1 MQATFDGLSCEYFV
15 ATTIPDAPL
24 LRTPP
29 PAAHTLW
36 CTSHML
42 AVSHALPRLLT
53 IVCLCAPALLAQSER
68 RPESFQ
74 LAIGMQQRGL
84 HEEAAKYLTKFVRE
98 HADHA
103 LIAEGYYR
111 LAQSR
116 TELQQVDPAIQNFRE
131 ALKRGG
137 KQFALR
143 AEAQYRLGNLLQ
155 GKGDNANALGSFEE
169 LSNEIA
175 GDHYLA
181 AAAAYAKGE
190 VLRDLGKD
198 EAAAKA
204 FATAAKLAVG
214 EQAGFLFPSL
224 YQGGFAWLRLQKF
237 AEAAATFTAA
247 HRAAPD
253 PAAKGECLYLIGD
266 AQLRLRQYAKAD
278 QAFQAS
284 LRIAGDYQD
293 DAQYGLGWSALGR
306 EDSQAAVNAFGR
318 LLQDHPKSPFV
329 HAARLERSRC
339 FYQAQQ
345 FDVALKELQ
354 PLLANGNALQQEAR
368 ELQGLCALASG
379 KGQSAVETLQ
389 QALTKASDEDKPRL
403 QFALGEAFANLNRW
417 QEALKAYRTVP
428 KNAALELRGDALY
441 GACHALHELGDHKAS
456 IATAE
461 QVIKIQPPHRSRVL
475 AQLAVAENRFALRE
489 WPQAA
494 KAYQAL
500 QAHAEHQALASWKL
514 SWCIYLGGDKAGAA
528 KRFGAIAQDKDDAN
542 AEEAMAMQALALYE
556 AGERDSALSVSDR
569 YRARYREG
577 KFLDRTER
585 IASRVLRQRGDLG
598 AAQRRLQRAAAIS
611 IQRDGADAANS
622 DIAEQADLA
631 YQQGD
636 FEAADA
642 LFAKLTDKQDTIGAR
657 ALAGR
662 AWCAF
667 ELGNDE
673 ACARVLASA
682 KRHPAVA
689 DELPGLLE
697 LESALC
703 HRTKAWPKA
712 VAAAQQFLKQFG
724 KHEKAPMLRYALG
737 VALARGGDQKA
748 ARKVLAELARD
759 GGYAEPDRV
768 LYELAWAARRDGDEA
783 VALANFRKVAASSKD
798 VELAGESRLF
808 VGTALL
814 AGKQPDLDEAGQ
826 WLLKVDGAH
835 RKQALYRLGFAQ
847 FEAAGSIKDAK
858 SAKQLLGKARDHF
871 AAIAAIEGEELLGE
885 ALYLGAECCRQL
897 GDYPGAVTRS
907 SRLLREMPKHER
919 APRARL
925 VSGESSLLAGQAND
939 AIAPLEQFLRE
950 HKIGTDD
957 VARADAARA
966 NLWLGKAR
974 LQRRQYPA
982 AEQCFVKVTE
992 LSEGSLAAEAQFRL
1006 GESRAQRKDLN
1017 GAVDAFV
1024 KLPILYGDAT
1034 WVRRGLL
1041 QAGRTYQQLKQPEKA
1056 KRFFT
1061 ELVDKHKGTDEAKS
1075 AATQLQNR

>member
-1 MQATFDGLSCEYFV
+1 
-15 ATTIPDAPL
+15 
-24 LRTPP
+24 
-29 PAAHTLW
+29 
-36 CTSHML
+36 ML
-42 AVSHALPRLLT
+42 AASHALPRLLS
-53 IVCLCAPALLAQSER
+53 IACLCAPVLLAQSER
-68 RPESFQ
+68 KPESFQ

-84 HEEAAKYLTKFVRE
+84 HEEAAKYLVKFVRE
-98 HADHA
+98 HANHG

-116 TELQQVDPAIQNFRE
+116 TELQQVDPAIKNFQL

-143 AEAQYRLGNLLQ
+143 AETQYRLGNLLQ
-155 GKGDNANALGSFEE
+155 GKGDNVNALSCFADMGKE
-169 LSNEIA
+169 LG

-181 AAAAYAKGE
+181 AAATYAKGE

-198 EAAAKA
+198 EPAAKA
-204 FATAAKLAVG
+204 FADAAKMAVG
-214 EQAGFLFPSL
+214 EQTGFLFPAL

-237 AEAAATFTAA
+237 DDAASTFTAA
-247 HRAAPD
+247 QRAAPD

-266 AQLRLRQYAKAD
+266 AQLRLQQYAKAD

-284 LRIAGDYQD
+284 LKIAGDYQD

-306 EDSQAAVNAFGR
+306 DDARAAVDAFGT
-318 LLQDHPKSPFV
+318 LIEGYPKSPFV
-329 HAARLERSRC
+329 DAARLERSRC

-345 FDVALKELQ
+345 FEDAQQELK
-354 PLLANGNALQQEAR
+354 PLLRDGNALQQDAR

-379 KGQSAVETLQ
+379 KGQSAVASLQ

-417 QEALKAYRTVP
+417 QEALKAYRSLP
-428 KNAALELRGDALY
+428 KNAALELRGDAMY
-441 GACHALHELGDHKAS
+441 GACHALHELGQHKDS

-461 QVIKIQPPHRSRVL
+461 QVLKIQPPHRSRVL
-475 AQLAVAENRFALRE
+475 AQLAVAENHFALRQFAE
-489 WPQAA
+489 AA
-494 KAYQAL
+494 KGYQAL
-500 QAHAEHQALASWKL
+500 QVHAEHKVLAAWKL
-514 SWCIYLGGDKAGAA
+514 SWCTYLSGDKAAAA
-528 KRFGAIAQDKDDAN
+528 KRFAAIAQLKDNAN
-542 AEEAMAMQALALYE
+542 AEEAMAMQALTLYE
-556 AGERDSALSVSDR
+556 AGERDSALSISDR
-569 YRARYREG
+569 YRARYRDG
-577 KFLDRTER
+577 KFLARTER

-598 AAQRRLQRAAAIS
+598 AAQRRLQRAAAIAS
-611 IQRDGADAANS
+611 ERGGAEAANT
-622 DIAEQADLA
+622 DVAEQADLA

-636 FEAADA
+636 YQAADA
-642 LFAKLTDKQDTIGAR
+642 LFAKLVSKRDAIGAR

-667 ELGNDE
+667 ELGNDK
-673 ACARVLASA
+673 ACGRVLAKA

-689 DELPGLLE
+689 DELAGLLE

-703 HRTKAWPKA
+703 HRMKAWPKA
-712 VAAAQQFLKQFG
+712 VVAARQFLKKFG
-724 KHEKAPMLRYALG
+724 KHEKAPMLQYALG
-737 VALARGGDQKA
+737 VALARSGDQKA
-748 ARKVLAELARD
+748 ARSVLSQLARN

-768 LYELAWAARRDGDEA
+768 LYELAWAARRDGEEA
-783 VALANFRKVAASSKD
+783 AALTNFRKVATSSKD
-798 VELAGESRLF
+798 VELAGESSLF

-814 AGKQPDLDEAGQ
+814 AGKQPNLSEASQ
-826 WLLKVDGAH
+826 WLRKVDGSH

-847 FEAAGSIKDAK
+847 FETASKTKDAK
-858 SAKQLLGKARDHF
+858 AKKQLLGKARDHF
-871 AAIAAIEGEELLGE
+871 TAIAALEGEELLGE
-885 ALYLGAECCRQL
+885 ALYLGAESCRRL
-897 GDYPGAVTRS
+897 GDYQGAVKRAT
-907 SRLLREMPKHER
+907 RLLRELPVHQR

-925 VSGESSLLAGQAND
+925 VCGESSLLGGEPNG

-950 HKIGTDD
+950 HDAKQSD
-957 VARADAARA
+957 VNRADAARA

-974 LQRRQYPA
+974 LQRRQYPL
-982 AEQCFVKVTE
+982 AEKCFVTVTE
-992 LSEGSLAAEAQFRL
+992 LSEGALAAEAQFRL

-1024 KLPILYGDAT
+1024 KLPILYGDAN

-1041 QAGRTYQQLKQPEKA
+1041 QAGLTYLRLKQPEKA
-1056 KRFFT
+1056 KRFFS